1 MAGRPFIDSLT
12 KEQIETA
19 ANKHDA
25 YLAARKIGSVKSLAA
40 HYDVSQLTMSR
51 RLKAFKE
58 KRDGAR
64 H

>member
-1 MAGRPFIDSLT
+1 MAGRPFVDSFT
-12 KEQIETA
+12 KEQLETA

-25 YLAARKIGSVKSLAA
+25 YLAARRVGSVKSLAA
-40 HYDVSQLTMSR
+40 HYGVSQLTMSR

-58 KRDGAR
+58 KRDGTC